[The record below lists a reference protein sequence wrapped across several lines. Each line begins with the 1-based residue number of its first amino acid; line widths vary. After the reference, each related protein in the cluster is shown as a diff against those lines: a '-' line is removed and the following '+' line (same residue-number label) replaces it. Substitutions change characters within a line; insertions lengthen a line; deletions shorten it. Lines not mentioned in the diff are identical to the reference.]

1 MILFLPKKDHIVG
14 PPLPDLW
21 QVGEA

>member
-1 MILFLPKKDHIVG
+1 MILFLPKKDHIIG